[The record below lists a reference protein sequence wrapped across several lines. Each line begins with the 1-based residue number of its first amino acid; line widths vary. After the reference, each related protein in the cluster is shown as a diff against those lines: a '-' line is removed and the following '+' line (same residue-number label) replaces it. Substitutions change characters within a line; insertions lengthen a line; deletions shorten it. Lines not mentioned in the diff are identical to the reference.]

1 VNGKDYYFLSTEDF
15 GIMRNNG
22 EFLEHA
28 KVFDNYYGTPRKP
41 VEEALSAGQDVLF
54 DIDWQGTQQLDES
67 ASEDLVKVFILP
79 PSAYELEKRLNSRA
93 QDSAEVVAGRM
104 AKASDEISH
113 YQEYDYI
120 IINENVDKSL
130 AELRSILT
138 SERLKRRRQTGLSDF
153 VKRLRDA
160 L

>member
-1 VNGKDYYFLSTEDF
+1 
-15 GIMRNNG
+15 M
-22 EFLEHA
+22 
-28 KVFDNYYGTPRKP
+28 
-41 VEEALSAGQDVLF
+41 
-54 DIDWQGTQQLDES
+54 
-67 ASEDLVKVFILP
+67 
-79 PSAYELEKRLNSRA
+79 
-93 QDSAEVVAGRM
+93 VAGRM

-130 AELRSILT
+130 AELRAILT